1 MTIDKNATREEWL
14 EARRALLADEK
25 AFTRQKDA
33 LSAKRRALPWV
44 KIEKDYQFDTE
55 RGRETLSDLFG
66 DCAQLIIY
74 HFMYGPDWKQG
85 CKSCSFWAES
95 FNGNDAHFNARDISF
110 KVVSRAALP
119 TLLAYRERM
128 NWQFDWVSSA
138 PSDFNFDFHVSFEP
152 EQQAKQYNFQPFEGN
167 ADELPGISAF
177 VREGDDIYHTYSAYG
192 RGLDLMNAAY
202 NYIDLTA
209 KGRDEDALDYPMAW
223 LKHKDFY

>member
-1 MTIDKNATREEWL
+1 MTFNKNATREEWL
-14 EARRALLADEK
+14 EARRALLAEEK

-55 RGRETLSDLFG
+55 RGRQTLSDLFG
-66 DCAQLIIY
+66 DCAQLIVY

-138 PSDFNFDFHVSFEP
+138 PSDFNIDFHVSFEP

-209 KGRDEDALDYPMAW
+209 NGRDEDALDYPMAW

>member
-1 MTIDKNATREEWL
+1 MTINKNATREEWL
-14 EARRALLADEK
+14 EARRALLAEEK

-33 LSAKRRALPWV
+33 LNAKRRALPWV
-44 KIEKDYQFDTE
+44 KMEKDYQFDTE
-55 RGRETLSDLFG
+55 RGRETLRDLFG

-95 FNGNDAHFNARDISF
+95 FNGNDAHFNARNISF

-119 TLLAYRERM
+119 TLLAYRQRM

-138 PSDFNFDFHVSFEP
+138 PSDFNFDFHVSFES

-177 VREGDDIYHTYSAYG
+177 MREGDDIYHTYSAYG

-223 LKHKDFY
+223 LKHKDLY

>member
-1 MTIDKNATREEWL
+1 MTIKKNATREEWL